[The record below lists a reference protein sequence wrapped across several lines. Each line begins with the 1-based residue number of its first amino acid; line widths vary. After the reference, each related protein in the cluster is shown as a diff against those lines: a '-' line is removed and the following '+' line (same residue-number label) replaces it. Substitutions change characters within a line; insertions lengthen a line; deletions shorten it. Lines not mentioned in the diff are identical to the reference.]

1 MAGNEWR
8 DAAPSAGTSPVRID
22 TSVAHIARVQDY
34 WLGGRDNFAADRHAG
49 EEAVAAFPGLV
60 ASVRSTRAFLART
73 VRYLTA
79 DQGIRQFLDIG
90 TGIPTAG
97 NTHSVAQAIAPE
109 ALVVYMDNDP
119 VVFAHARGLLSSGPH
134 GSTAYLDTD
143 LRDTGKVLAET
154 ARMLDLTEPVALV
167 LNSVLQFIPDA
178 EDPFKIVITLLDALA
193 PGSFLVVSIPPTT
206 SRRGS
211 WRAWRPGSTSCWRSR
226 SRCAARRKWSISSRG
241 CAWCRP
247 GSSGCRSGG
256 PTPPRTPAGWAPC
269 GAASARSD
277 VPARAP
283 GPCPRPA
290 PRLCPRPAPRL
301 CTRLWMTG
309 G

>member
-8 DAAPSAGTSPVRID
+8 DVAPGAGTSPVRID

-79 DQGIRQFLDIG
+79 DEGIRQFLDIG
-90 TGIPTAG
+90 TGIPAAG
-97 NTHSVAQAIAPE
+97 NTHSVAQAIAPD
-109 ALVVYMDNDP
+109 ALVVYTDNDP

-143 LRDTGKVLAET
+143 LRDTGKVLAEA

-167 LNSVLQFIPDA
+167 LSSVLQFIPDA
-178 EDPFKIVITLLDALA
+178 EDPFKIVATLLDALA
-193 PGSFLVVSIPPTT
+193 PGSFLVVSHPANDVEARVMANMAARLNELLAEQLTLRSQEEVEHFFHGLRLVPP
-206 SRRGS
+206 GIV
-211 WRAWRPGSTSCWRSR
+211 RAPEWRPDSAEDASR
-226 SRCAARRKWSISSRG
+226 VGAMW
-241 CAWCRP
+241 
-247 GSSGCRSGG
+247 GG
-256 PTPPRTPAGWAPC
+256 VGQK
-269 GAASARSD
+269 
-277 VPARAP
+277 
-283 GPCPRPA
+283 
-290 PRLCPRPAPRL
+290 
-301 CTRLWMTG
+301 
-309 G
+309 

>member
-8 DAAPSAGTSPVRID
+8 DAAAGAGTPPVRID

-34 WLGGRDNFAADRHAG
+34 WLGGRDNFAADRRAG
-49 EEAVAAFPGLV
+49 QEAVAAFPGLV

-79 DQGIRQFLDIG
+79 DEGIRQFLDIG

-154 ARMLDLTEPVALV
+154 ARMLDLTQPVALV
-167 LNSVLQFIPDA
+167 LSSVLQFIPDA
-178 EDPFKIVITLLDALA
+178 EDPFKIVATLLDALA
-193 PGSFLVVSIPPTT
+193 PGSFLVVSHPANDIEARVMANMAARLNELLAEQVTLRSQEEVEHFFRELRLVPP
-206 SRRGS
+206 GIV
-211 WRAWRPGSTSCWRSR
+211 RAPEWRPDSAEDAGRVGTIW
-226 SRCAARRKWSISSRG
+226 
-241 CAWCRP
+241 
-247 GSSGCRSGG
+247 GG
-256 PTPPRTPAGWAPC
+256 VGQK
-269 GAASARSD
+269 
-277 VPARAP
+277 
-283 GPCPRPA
+283 
-290 PRLCPRPAPRL
+290 
-301 CTRLWMTG
+301 
-309 G
+309 

>member
-1 MAGNEWR
+1 MTGNEWR
-8 DAAPSAGTSPVRID
+8 DAAAGAGTPPARID

-79 DQGIRQFLDIG
+79 GEGIRQFLDIG

-109 ALVVYMDNDP
+109 ALVLYMDNDP

-143 LRDTGKVLAET
+143 LRDTGKVLAEA
-154 ARMLDLTEPVALV
+154 ARMLDLTQPVALV
-167 LNSVLQFIPDA
+167 LSSVLQFIPDA
-178 EDPFKIVITLLDALA
+178 EDPFKIVAILLDALA
-193 PGSFLVVSIPPTT
+193 PGSFLVVSHPASDIEARGLANRAARLNGLLAGQVTPRSQEDVEQFFDGLRLVPP
-206 SRRGS
+206 GIV
-211 WRAWRPGSTSCWRSR
+211 RAPEWRPDSAEDAGLVGTVW
-226 SRCAARRKWSISSRG
+226 
-241 CAWCRP
+241 
-247 GSSGCRSGG
+247 GG
-256 PTPPRTPAGWAPC
+256 VGQK
-269 GAASARSD
+269 
-277 VPARAP
+277 
-283 GPCPRPA
+283 
-290 PRLCPRPAPRL
+290 
-301 CTRLWMTG
+301 
-309 G
+309 

>member
-8 DAAPSAGTSPVRID
+8 DAASEAGTSPVRID

-49 EEAVAAFPGLV
+49 EEAMAAFPGLV

-143 LRDTGKVLAET
+143 LRDTGSVLAEA
-154 ARMLDLTEPVALV
+154 ARMLDLTQPVALV
-167 LNSVLQFIPDA
+167 LSSVLQFVPDA
-178 EDPFKIVITLLDALA
+178 EDPLKIVDTLLDSLA
-193 PGSFLVVSIPPTT
+193 PGSFLVVSHPANDIEARVMATM
-206 SRRGS
+206 
-211 WRAWRPGSTSCWRSR
+211 
-226 SRCAARRKWSISSRG
+226 AARLNELLAEQVTLRSQEEVERFFQG
-241 CAWCRP
+241 LRLVPP
-247 GSSGCRSGG
+247 GVVRAAEWQPDSAEDAGRAGAMWGG
-256 PTPPRTPAGWAPC
+256 VGQK
-269 GAASARSD
+269 
-277 VPARAP
+277 
-283 GPCPRPA
+283 
-290 PRLCPRPAPRL
+290 
-301 CTRLWMTG
+301 
-309 G
+309 